1 MPRARNVKPAFFKNE
16 ELVELPFEDRLLF
29 IGLWT
34 LSDCRGV
41 LEDRPKRIKM
51 EIFPADNV
59 DVCAALDRLHVAGLI
74 VRYEAG
80 GRRGIHIPKFTTHQ
94 NPHHREQPIDFPEPS
109 VEPEASPRPALG
121 QPRSSPAES
130 LLLNPESPIPESP
143 KPARKRAGYSDEFEA
158 WWGEYPNRK
167 GKAAAFKAWKR
178 LAPDDRQAATDDV
191 PRRLALDR
199 QWKRDGGVYI
209 PHGSTYLNQRGWED
223 DITPETANEAH
234 QRTGRR
240 ESPAERTR
248 RLIAERRAAEG
259 RERSGP
265 LG

>member
-34 LSDCRGV
+34 LADCRGV

-59 DVCAALDRLHVAGLI
+59 DVCAALDRLHAAALI
-74 VRYEAG
+74 VRYDADG
-80 GRRGIHIPKFTTHQ
+80 KPGIYIPKFTAHQ

-109 VEPEASPRPALG
+109 GEPEASPRPALG

-143 KPARKRAGYSDEFEA
+143 KQPRKRDGYSDEFEA
-158 WWGEYPNRK
+158 WWAEYPNRK
-167 GKAAAFKAWKR
+167 GKAKAFEAWKK
-178 LAPDDRQAATDDV
+178 LTPEDRQAATEDV

-199 QWKRDGGVYI
+199 QWRREAGAYI
-209 PHGSTYLNQRGWED
+209 PHGPTYLNQRGWDD
-223 DITPETANEAH
+223 DITPETPHEAH
-234 QRTGRR
+234 QRTGYR
-240 ESPAERTR
+240 ESPAERAR
-248 RLIAERRAAEG
+248 RAIAERRASEG
-259 RERSGP
+259 RQ
-265 LG
+265 